1 MAIFKDRLASL
12 QDITLV
18 FASCV
23 VAIYSWSIL
32 IFFYRLPAWLL
43 HLTVWDILNI
53 AAYTFTLNLLESL
66 VILCCLIILA
76 AILPA
81 DLLRNKFGTRGGTLV
96 LITAI
101 LLAIFQYSTDWYL
114 ILPGEVWLWSEV
126 VLVALLISYL
136 LYRYQQI
143 EERLYFFLER
153 LTIFLYIYVPLSL
166 IGVAIVVF
174 RNI

>member
-1 MAIFKDRLASL
+1 M
-12 QDITLV
+12 
-18 FASCV
+18 
-23 VAIYSWSIL
+23 
-32 IFFYRLPAWLL
+32 
-43 HLTVWDILNI
+43 
-53 AAYTFTLNLLESL
+53 
-66 VILCCLIILA
+66 ILCCLIILA